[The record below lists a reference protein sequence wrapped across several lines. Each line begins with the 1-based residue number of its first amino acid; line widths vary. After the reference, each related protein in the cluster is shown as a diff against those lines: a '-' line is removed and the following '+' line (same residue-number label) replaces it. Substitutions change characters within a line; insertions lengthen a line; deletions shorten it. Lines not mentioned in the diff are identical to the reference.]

1 MLTLSADDSRRPF
14 KSRDNIDRRR
24 LQEDRRKSPIDMRL
38 RVGLWYQ
45 YHRATRA
52 GEFDALPRNQY
63 RRMKIQE
70 ALLPE
75 IVKYEFLQREN
86 NSRVTPAHALSAA
99 VDFLWSHH
107 EVGCNPQGE
116 STAVYTINA
125 IAEYL
130 VRTFQVTMIDRRQSD
145 QRSARAAGA

>member
-1 MLTLSADDSRRPF
+1 MLNISTGEAQRPL
-14 KSRDNIDRRR
+14 KLRDGIDRRV
-24 LQEDRRKSPIDMRL
+24 LEDRRHSSVGMRL

-63 RRMKIQE
+63 RRTKIQE

-86 NSRVTPAHALSAA
+86 NSRVTPSHALSAA
-99 VDFLWSHH
+99 VDFVWSHQS